1 MKPEEMT
8 AVQERRFR
16 KSVDYFRKNREI
28 YVRRIKKILEEYKN
42 TLIERTEDDT
52 PDLMASCLSV
62 VFPVLMNQISVFVSV
77 I

>member
-42 TLIERTEDDT
+42 ALAAERADEDSDV
-52 PDLMASCLSV
+52 LASVLSSFQYEWIFST
-62 VFPVLMNQISVFVSV
+62 VF
-77 I
+77 

>member
-42 TLIERTEDDT
+42 
-52 PDLMASCLSV
+52 SV
-62 VFPVLMNQISVFVSV
+62 VSERFESDDVDLLVRFLT
-77 I
+77 

>member
-42 TLIERTEDDT
+42 
-52 PDLMASCLSV
+52 SV
-62 VFPVLMNQISVFVSV
+62 VSERCESDDVDLLVRFFFHFLFIFCGKFRSLSR
-77 I
+77 